1 MEYNIVPV
9 RRYCPNC
16 GNLASGGRD
25 EDGVAKLTCRVCGTA
40 FISKL
45 KSRRHDRLDVYAPRG
60 EEILET
66 CSARERY

>member
-1 MEYNIVPV
+1 MEFSIVPV

-25 EDGVAKLTCRVCGTA
+25 EDGVAKLTCRRCGTV
-40 FISKL
+40 FTSKL

-66 CSARERY
+66 CSSSARY